1 MVQKNENGAC
11 NRLYQPSRFCILSW
25 TQTFK
30 QNGTVQLFGIKGQR
44 DNGTS
49 SKSCHG
55 KGRDRIFQRL
65 SRPIPGHPGTQSLS
79 IFSYDFL
86 FWNIFSL
93 FGGKKLHPKPS
104 SSLVI
109 LAIQLTTLFLLY
121 CCLLV
126 CAQFGQKEKK
136 MQFIAAVLLRLDV
149 QYVVLL
155 YRSIL
160 QKNLHQCIVLAG

>member
-1 MVQKNENGAC
+1 MAFWLNIHG
-11 NRLYQPSRFCILSW
+11 
-25 TQTFK
+25 FK
-30 QNGTVQLFGIKGQR
+30 LAFPT
-44 DNGTS
+44 
-49 SKSCHG
+49 
-55 KGRDRIFQRL
+55 GRDTATFRDKGTEFPWL
-65 SRPIPGHPGTQSLS
+65 SRDKGTAGQAQNLATGRDGMGFFTGCPVPERPGTQSLS

-149 QYVVLL
+149 
-155 YRSIL
+155 
-160 QKNLHQCIVLAG
+160 